1 MIRLLILAALLPLVA
16 LAQSVAG
23 PEPVRSLDVFATL
36 SALSVVIVIAVVR
49 AARAALPW
57 LTRDDAR
64 AKLACQGIGLATAIG
79 CAMLKIGPSVDPLA
93 EAHPLVAQV
102 AGGVVVAA
110 LASWGRDGLARLP
123 GAVAGPSK

>member
-1 MIRLLILAALLPLVA
+1 MIRLLILVALMPLVA
-16 LAQSVAG
+16 LAQSVDAA
-23 PEPVRSLDVFATL
+23 PVRSLDVFATL

-49 AARAALPW
+49 AARAAVPW

-64 AKLACQGIGLATAIG
+64 SKLACQGIGLAAAVV
-79 CAMLKIGPSVDPLA
+79 CALVGLAPAVDPLGT
-93 EAHPLVAQV
+93 AHPRVAQV